1 MKNLIFVVMMLLLVA
16 AGCITID
23 TGGGANAKPAVVKFT
38 VSPTSI
44 GPGEAAILSWEV
56 QNASSVSI
64 DPGIPAAASAGAEKV
79 APAATTTYI
88 LTATNKAG
96 STRSTVLLTIAGTG
110 GIPPAPASGLPVIS
124 SFTASPASISP
135 GGFSVLNWTTSNATG
150 AKISGIGNVG
160 TSGSTSVNP
169 MATTTYVLEATN
181 GPNSTSAYTTVAVGG
196 GTVTPPPY
204 VSSPAILS
212 FTASPASVTLGGA
225 TVLSWTTLDA
235 TSASISSYGV
245 PAVSVPV
252 TGTLTVYPSNTGNSN
267 FILTATNSSGSNTAS
282 APVVVTSGYT
292 PPPSGSVP
300 TASLYVAPS
309 SITSGNSATVSWMT
323 SGASSISINNGVK
336 NLLGVSGATGSISV
350 SPSFTTTYT
359 LTATNAYGSTYSS
372 QVLTV
377 TAAPIPYIPL
387 YGSPPAAALYLS
399 TSNIASGESSTLSW
413 ETSGA
418 TSIVIDNGVKS
429 LAGISGASGSVSV
442 SPTSTTTYTLTATN
456 SYGSS
461 HASKV
466 LTVRFEHLYP

>member
-1 MKNLIFVVMMLLLVA
+1 MKNVIFVVMMLLLA
-16 AGCITID
+16 ASGCITID
-23 TGGGANAKPAVVKFT
+23 TGGGANMKPVVVTFT
-38 VSPTSI
+38 VSPAAI

-88 LTATNKAG
+88 LTANNRAG
-96 STRSTVLLTIAGTG
+96 STRSTVLLAVAGTG
-110 GIPPAPASGLPVIS
+110 GIPQTPASGLPVIS
-124 SFTASPASISP
+124 SFTASPTSISP
-135 GGFSVLNWTTSNATG
+135 GGFSELNWTTSNATG

-169 MATTTYVLEATN
+169 PATTTYILEATN
-181 GPNSTSAYTTVAVGG
+181 GSSSVSASTVVVVVSAS
-196 GTVTPPPY
+196 TPPPG
-204 VSSPAILS
+204 SLSLPTILS
-212 FTASPASVTLGGA
+212 FTADPA
-225 TVLSWTTLDA
+225 TVTAGGSTTLTWNTVNA
-235 TSASISSYGV
+235 TSASIAGFG
-245 PAVSVPV
+245 PVPV
-252 TGTLTVYPSNTGNSN
+252 SGSLSVNTTGTGSITFSLA
-267 FILTATNSSGSNTAS
+267 ATNSAGSNYAS
-282 APVVVTSGYT
+282 TTIYVGSSAV
-292 PPPSGSVP
+292 PPPTPAGSSP
-300 TASLYVAPS
+300 TATLYISPS
-309 SITSGNSATVSWMT
+309 SITSGNSATLSWIT

-377 TAAPIPYIPL
+377 TAAPIPYIPPL
-387 YGSPPAAALYLS
+387 GSPPAAALYLS
-399 TSNIASGESSTLSW
+399 TSNIASGESAMLSW
-413 ETSGA
+413 VTSGA

-456 SYGSS
+456 SYGSN
-461 HASKV
+461 HASKI